1 MLGHGNRCG
10 ALVLQYVV
18 LPLEL
23 THSHYIGHHLD
34 QDWVSMV
41 EGILIDILS
50 NSSSPELTLHLSV
63 LQLTVCNREI

>member
-1 MLGHGNRCG
+1 MLGRGCG
-10 ALVLQYVV
+10 ILVLQYVV

-50 NSSSPELTLHLSV
+50 NSSLPELTLLLSV
-63 LQLTVCNREI
+63 VELTVCNREI